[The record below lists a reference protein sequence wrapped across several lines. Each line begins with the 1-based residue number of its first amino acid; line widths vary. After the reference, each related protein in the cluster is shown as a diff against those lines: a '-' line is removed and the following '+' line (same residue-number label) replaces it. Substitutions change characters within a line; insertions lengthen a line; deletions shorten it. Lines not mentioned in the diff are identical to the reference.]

1 MKNSGAAGVS
11 AGTSFLDNRL
21 KSHLIVLVQAGSK
34 EDKKKTQLAKKLK
47 DEELRL
53 LFNDGIA
60 NQFGKKKTAAAE
72 TAKAMGVTDQLLNVD
87 ELDLSDSEDSED
99 ELQDAVPETMDVAV
113 DNEAVEVFKE
123 KTIEDIIEEQR
134 AKLAA
139 QGKVGTPVTEASFA
153 VW

>member
-1 MKNSGAAGVS
+1 
-11 AGTSFLDNRL
+11 
-21 KSHLIVLVQAGSK
+21 
-34 EDKKKTQLAKKLK
+34 
-47 DEELRL
+47 
-53 LFNDGIA
+53 
-60 NQFGKKKTAAAE
+60 
-72 TAKAMGVTDQLLNVD
+72 MGVTDQLLNVD

-99 ELQDAVPETMDVAV
+99 EALDAGPETMEAVV

-123 KTIEDIIEEQR
+123 RTIEDIIEEQR